1 MFWQF
6 QISGLG
12 GGGHYKT
19 HHVVE
24 QLSALMTR
32 LHEWSEPGGRAPSHR
47 DWGVLALRS
56 E

>member
-19 HHVVE
+19 HHVIE
-24 QLSALMTR
+24 QLSAPMTR
-32 LHEWSEPGGRAPSHR
+32 LRELIEPSGRAPSHR
-47 DWGVLALRS
+47 ERGALALR
-56 E
+56 